1 MSKIEKLIARFL
13 NKPKDL
19 TWNELVVI
27 LAYYGY
33 NELPTRKTGGSR
45 RKFMNADQ
53 VLLNLHKPH
62 PKLIV
67 KGYVI
72 EQLIGH
78 LKEKGKLK

>member
-1 MSKIEKLIARFL
+1 LRFS

-19 TWNELVVI
+19 TWDELVLI

-33 NELPTRKTGGSR
+33 YELPTGKTGGSR
-45 RKFMNADQ
+45 RKFMNAEQ
-53 VLLNLHKPH
+53 GVLSIHKPH

-72 EQLIGH
+72 EQLIVQ